1 MGTKEENIKRMQELI
16 PILDDA
22 AKAYYVDGIEKI
34 SNFEYD
40 AMYDELEALE
50 KETGIVLSG
59 SPTRKVGYE
68 VMSELPKERHA
79 SPMLSLGKTKSVE
92 ELESFVGDKQALLS
106 WKMDGLTIVLTYNNG
121 ELIKAVTRGNGEIG
135 EIITPNA
142 KVFKNIPLSIEYK
155 GELVIRG
162 EAVIKYSDFNK
173 INDSIPDM
181 QARYKNPRNLCS
193 GSVRALN
200 SEVTAGRNVY
210 FYAFA
215 LVSADIDNHNS
226 RDYEFKWLK
235 EQGFTTVDYHLV
247 DKTNIDK
254 YVKQMESEIKTNEF
268 PSDGLVLLFD
278 DIAYGNSLG
287 STAKFPR
294 NAIAFKWQDEVTST
308 HLREIEWSASRTGL
322 INPVAI
328 FDEVEL
334 EGTTVERSSLHNIS
348 YIKSLELGIGDE
360 IEVYKA
366 NMIIP
371 QIAKNITKSCKF
383 EIPAKCPVCGE
394 NTYIDDTNGVE
405 VLMCPNAKCPA
416 KHIKSFVH
424 FASRDAM
431 NIDGFSEATAEKFI
445 QERFIKHFHDIYHL
459 DDYRENIVTMP
470 GFGEKSYAN
479 LIDAVEKSRT
489 TELYHLIYGLGIAG
503 IGVSNAKVLCKNI
516 EDPMDVLTVTE
527 EELINIDGFGNI
539 LADSFVGYFAD
550 EDNKD
555 EYIKLLQELNI
566 IKTEQNVS
574 NVLEGKTF
582 VITGSLNTYEN
593 RDALKAHIESLG
605 GKVSGSVS
613 GNTSYLINNDV
624 NSTTGKNKKAKEL
637 GIPIISEEDFRE
649 MIV

>member
-574 NVLEGKTF
+574 NVL
-582 VITGSLNTYEN
+582 
-593 RDALKAHIESLG
+593 
-605 GKVSGSVS
+605 
-613 GNTSYLINNDV
+613 
-624 NSTTGKNKKAKEL
+624 
-637 GIPIISEEDFRE
+637 
-649 MIV
+649 

>member
-210 FYAFA
+210 FYVFA

-294 NAIAFKWQDEVTST
+294 NAIAFKWQDEVAST
-308 HLREIEWSASRTGL
+308 HLRGIEWSASRTGL

-371 QIAKNITKSCKF
+371 QIAKNITKSGKF
-383 EIPAKCPVCGE
+383 EVPAKCPVCRE

-527 EELINIDGFGNI
+527 EELINIDGFGNV

-624 NSTTGKNKKAKEL
+624 NSTTGKNKKAKDL

-649 MIV
+649 MIA